1 MQSSTPLHP
10 AQTPLVVC
18 GLHLTFASTLRDPQ
32 AISTRQ
38 GFCPLAHSDPCSAE
52 YQAYSSWSIH
62 VSQMTQW
69 MTLVYCY
76 DQFKS
81 EDRGL
86 WSIGIMSDKTRTQEV
101 TTSLLFAFSAPI
113 RGSQI
118 QNSLVWDSKVH
129 LDQTALHSLVR
140 IQPNCF
146 ETLTLPPL
154 ASQVHGHSRKVCL
167 GWEQGQLTL
176 FTTRKR
182 KKS

>member
-1 MQSSTPLHP
+1 
-10 AQTPLVVC
+10 
-18 GLHLTFASTLRDPQ
+18 
-32 AISTRQ
+32 
-38 GFCPLAHSDPCSAE
+38 
-52 YQAYSSWSIH
+52 
-62 VSQMTQW
+62 

-86 WSIGIMSDKTRTQEV
+86 WNIGIMTDKTRTREV

-129 LDQTALHSLVR
+129 LDQTTLHSLVR

-146 ETLTLPPL
+146 ETLTPVSF
-154 ASQVHGHSRKVCL
+154 ASQVYGHSRKICL

-176 FTTRKR
+176 LTTRKR
-182 KKS
+182 KES